1 MLRVPRSYFFP
12 HINKAV
18 LFSGSAERAA
28 ALLPRWT
35 QVFLHQSDPSGRQR
49 EVFSHFNVYL
59 HGEQSQG
66 IPLWRWTRGFCL
78 VLNCVLTRSL
88 TRAQTSCSRWP
99 PGTGMSPK
107 SWPTATGGTSCETFS
122 CTFPETAETGCLWL
136 WRWRSDVLQIL
147 FKHRGRPQAP
157 TLVQVELVLQLKV
170 PFSFTVTKVAV
181 FSLPHSA
188 DTIPPFNRCCLSCE
202 FNCGYVDVS
211 FSHNMQHFLLYCKG
225 ERRSASALPD
235 WGYSVEE

>member
-1 MLRVPRSYFFP
+1 MDTSFSSPERS
-12 HINKAV
+12 
-18 LFSGSAERAA
+18 LRAA
-28 ALLPRWT
+28 EGSFFTFQCLPPWWAITGNPTVALNSWLLPCANLCST
-35 QVFLHQSDPSGRQR
+35 F
-49 EVFSHFNVYL
+49 
-59 HGEQSQG
+59 
-66 IPLWRWTRGFCL
+66 
-78 VLNCVLTRSL
+78 VLTRSL

-107 SWPTATGGTSCETFS
+107 SWPTVTGGTSCETFS

-136 WRWRSDVLQIL
+136 WRWHSDVLQIL

-157 TLVQVELVLQLKV
+157 TLVQVEFLLQLKV
-170 PFSFTVTKVAV
+170 PFSFTLTKVAV
-181 FSLPHSA
+181 SPPTHTHSA

-225 ERRSASALPD
+225 ERRPASAPPGRGTVLRSNDLQLTLLCHLIPK
-235 WGYSVEE
+235 WR